1 MTNIFIKI
9 RQWHWKRK
17 AKRGI
22 VFLEELDDNLKKAG
36 YSRTQRKR
44 FWREFVKKKQFRG
57 HLFKDLKEIRFGKD
71 ANLVSHNK

>member
-1 MTNIFIKI
+1 MFNKI
-9 RQWHWKRK
+9 RQYYWKRK

-22 VFLEELDDNLKKAG
+22 VFLEELDDTLKKAG
-36 YSRTQRKR
+36 YSRAERRR

-71 ANLVSHNK
+71 VDLVKHGKQ